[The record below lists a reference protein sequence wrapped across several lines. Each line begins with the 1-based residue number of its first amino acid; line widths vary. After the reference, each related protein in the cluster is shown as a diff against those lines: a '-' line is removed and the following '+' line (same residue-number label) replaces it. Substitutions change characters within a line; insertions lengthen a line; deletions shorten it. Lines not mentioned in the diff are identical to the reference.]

1 MPSEQAKAAISE
13 AYKTMAKNIPGFR
26 HRGAQKKMIAEIANT
41 LAPDFQK
48 GLRLAVIEG
57 QTGTGKSIGYM
68 LGAIP
73 VAQDLEKT
81 LVISTATV
89 ALQEQL
95 ITKDLPM
102 VAKTA
107 GLDFSYQIAKGRR
120 RYACPRNIAQLSG
133 SNQDQTALDFGND
146 HEVAASWER
155 PPVDGELEIVGK
167 MESMLDNR
175 RWSGDFDEWES
186 EIKPDLQSMLTT
198 SNSGCSGRQCPW
210 VHNCPFYKARQGL
223 KEVDVVIANHD
234 LVMADLTMGGGV
246 ILPKPEDVIYVFDEA
261 HHLPDKAIGHFA
273 YHTRIKG
280 GIKTLET
287 LSKAAERAAGVLQST
302 AAREQMGKIKD
313 FGGQAREAMG
323 SIRRAI
329 EREFPAPKKSK
340 FRKEGDAQVWRFEH
354 GVTPEAFVEPGKEIA
369 GYTSKVTQAASELHA
384 LLKKA
389 LKDGDISNS
398 AADRIVQDMGNGV
411 ERITALAET
420 WDMWS
425 GQDPEGRPPMARWVS
440 SENGEI
446 DVAVSAITAAGM
458 LRSMLWEE
466 AYGVI
471 LTSATITALNS
482 FRRFQRAAGL
492 RDDDGTSY
500 LRLASPFNYEKAGV
514 IEVPQMKAEPSDQ
527 DGHTAEIVEYMS
539 TCVSHNAGT
548 LVLFASGWQMRKVAQ
563 GLPEP
568 LKSMCLMQNELP
580 KHEIIEGHGRRI
592 KAGKGSL
599 IFGLASFAEGV
610 DLPRELCTHVV
621 IAKLPFAVP
630 DSPVESAR
638 AEWLESKGMNPFME
652 ITVPDASLKLIQA
665 VGRLIRSEEDY
676 GRVTLL
682 DKRVLTKRYGR
693 QLLDSLP
700 PMQRIINQPAG
711 TEAMTA

>member
-1 MPSEQAKAAISE
+1 MPSEQAKTAISE

-26 HRGAQKKMIAEIANT
+26 HRAAQKKMIAEIANT
-41 LAPDFQK
+41 LAPDFQN

-107 GLDFSYQIAKGRR
+107 GLEFSYQIAKGRR

-133 SNQDQTALDFGND
+133 SNQDQTALDFGNE
-146 HEVAASWER
+146 HEATASWEI
-155 PPVDGELEIVGK
+155 PPADGDLELVAR
-167 MESMLDNR
+167 MESMLDSH

-186 EIKPDLQSMLTT
+186 EVKRDLQSMLTT

-210 VHNCPFYKARQGL
+210 VQNCPFYKARQGL

-273 YHTRIKG
+273 YQTRIKG
-280 GIKTLET
+280 GVKTLES
-287 LSKAAERAAGVLQST
+287 LGKAADRAAGVLRTT
-302 AAREQMGKIKD
+302 AAREQASKTKD
-313 FGGQAREAMG
+313 AGNQAKEVMG

-329 EREFPAPKKSK
+329 EREFPEPKPSK
-340 FRKEGDAQVWRFEH
+340 FRREGDAQVWRFVN
-354 GVTPEAFVEPGKEIA
+354 GVTPESFVEPGKEIA
-369 GYTSKVTQAASELHA
+369 RHTSKVTQAAGELHA

-389 LKDGDISNS
+389 LKDGDVANS
-398 AADRIVQDMGNGV
+398 AVDKIVQDMGNGV
-411 ERITALAET
+411 ERVTALAET

-425 GQDPEGRPPMARWVS
+425 GQDPEGPPPMARWVS
-440 SENGEI
+440 REDGEI

-492 RDDDGTSY
+492 RDDDGTTY
-500 LRLASPFNYEKAGV
+500 LRLASPFDYARAGV
-514 IEVPQMKAEPSDQ
+514 IEVPQMLAEPSDQ
-527 DGHTAEIVEYMS
+527 EGHTAEIIDYIGN
-539 TCVSHNAGT
+539 CVSHNAGT

-563 GLPEP
+563 ALPEP
-568 LKSMCLMQNELP
+568 LKSMCLTQNELP
-580 KHEIIEGHGRRI
+580 KHEIIEEHGRRI

-610 DLPRELCTHVV
+610 DLPGNLCTHVV

-665 VGRLIRSEEDY
+665 VGRLIRSEEDH
-676 GRVTLL
+676 GRVTIL

-693 QLLDSLP
+693 QLLDALP
-700 PMQRIINQPAG
+700 PMQRIIGQPAK
-711 TEAMTA
+711 ANALTA

>member
-1 MPSEQAKAAISE
+1 MPSKQAKSVISE

-26 HRGAQKKMIAEIANT
+26 HRAAQKQMIAEIANT
-41 LAPDFQK
+41 LAPDFQN
-48 GLRLAVIEG
+48 GLRIAVIEG

-73 VAQDLEKT
+73 VAQDLKKT

-107 GLDFSYQIAKGRR
+107 GLEFSYQIAKGRR

-133 SNQDQTALDFGND
+133 TNQDQVALDFGNE
-146 HEVAASWER
+146 HEATASWER
-155 PPVDGELEIVGK
+155 PPADGDLELVAK
-167 MESMLDNR
+167 MEAMLDDC
-175 RWSGDFDEWES
+175 RWSGDFDEWAS
-186 EIKPDLQSMLTT
+186 EVKPDLQSMLTT

-280 GIKTLET
+280 GVKTLES
-287 LSKAAERAAGVLQST
+287 LGKAADRAAGVLRTT
-302 AAREQMGKIKD
+302 AAREQARIIKD
-313 FGGQAREAMG
+313 AGNQAKEAMG

-329 EREFPAPKKSK
+329 EQEFPESKPSK
-340 FRKEGDAQVWRFEH
+340 FRREGDAQVWRFEK
-354 GVTPEAFVEPGKEIA
+354 GITPEVFVERGKEIA
-369 GYTSKVTQAASELHA
+369 RHTSKVTQGASELHS

-389 LKDGDISNS
+389 LKDGEISNS
-398 AADRIVQDMGNGV
+398 AVDRIVQDMGNGV

-425 GQDPEGRPPMARWVS
+425 GQDPEGPPPMARWVTRDD
-440 SENGEI
+440 GEI

-482 FRRFQRAAGL
+482 FRRFQRSAGL
-492 RDDDGTSY
+492 RDDDGTVY
-500 LRLASPFNYEKAGV
+500 LRLASPFNYSQVGV
-514 IEVPQMKAEPSDQ
+514 IEVPKMNTEPSDQ
-527 DGHTAEIVEYMS
+527 EGHTAEIVDYIAN
-539 TCVSHNAGT
+539 CVSHNAGT

-563 GLPEP
+563 ALPEP
-568 LKSMCLMQNELP
+568 LKSMCLTQNELP
-580 KHEIIEGHGRRI
+580 KHEIIEEHHRRI
-592 KAGKGSL
+592 KTGKGSL
-599 IFGLASFAEGV
+599 IFGLASFSEGV
-610 DLPRELCTHVV
+610 DLPGELCTHVV

-665 VGRLIRSEEDY
+665 VGRLIRSEDDF
-676 GRVTLL
+676 GRVTIL
-682 DKRVLTKRYGR
+682 DKRVMTKRYGR
-693 QLLDSLP
+693 QLLDALP
-700 PMQRIINQPAG
+700 PMQRIINQPAK
-711 TEAMTA
+711 TNVLSA